1 LAARFHVK
9 ELRIMDTATN
19 KLIQYLTE
27 AHALEQGLT
36 RELQAQILLTP
47 SGRYRSALES
57 HHDQTRE
64 QARRLRERLDE
75 LGAGRSLVKTGL
87 GLAQNVAGQALA
99 IGRTPLSLV
108 RGGSAEEKVLKNA
121 KDSCA
126 AEALEIATYEALERL
141 AQRLDDKKTARLAAQ
156 LRDQEQKMLDT
167 VRGLLPELTDAVV
180 DSEVHGKDVY
190 DPEETG
196 AGQLVREARRSARK
210 GTKRAGQRAKGT
222 ARQARRVPGVAQ
234 AEGEVRGA
242 VASADDL
249 AIAGY
254 DSLTAEQI
262 NERLSDLPQVELAKI
277 DGYER
282 RNQDR
287 ATVTGR
293 VSSLRGDEPWTGYD
307 EMNADEITKR
317 LSDGDDAQAREV
329 REYEQRHKNRSGVL
343 QAAERQPVTA

>member
-1 LAARFHVK
+1 
-9 ELRIMDTATN
+9 MDTASN

-27 AHALEQGLT
+27 AHALEQGVT
-36 RELQAQILLTP
+36 RDLQAQILVTP

-57 HHDQTRE
+57 HHDQTQE

-75 LGAGRSLVKTGL
+75 LGAGRSLLKTGL
-87 GLAQNVAGQALA
+87 GLAQNVAGQALTV
-99 IGRTPLSLV
+99 GRTPLSLV

-167 VRGLLPELTDAVV
+167 VRELLPVLTDAVV
-180 DSEVHGKDVY
+180 DSEVHGKEVY
-190 DPEETG
+190 DPAETG
-196 AGQLVREARRSARK
+196 AGQLAREAGRSARK
-210 GTKRAGQRAKGT
+210 STQRAGQRAKGT
-222 ARQARRVPGVAQ
+222 ARRVPGVAQ

-249 AIAGY
+249 AIADY
-254 DSLTAEQI
+254 DSLTVEQI

-282 RNQDR
+282 RHQDR
-287 ATVTGR
+287 TTITER
-293 VSSLRGDEPWTGYD
+293 VSSLRGDEPWAGYD

-317 LSDGDDAQAREV
+317 LSDGDDDQAREV

-343 QAAERQPVTA
+343 QAAERQAVTA